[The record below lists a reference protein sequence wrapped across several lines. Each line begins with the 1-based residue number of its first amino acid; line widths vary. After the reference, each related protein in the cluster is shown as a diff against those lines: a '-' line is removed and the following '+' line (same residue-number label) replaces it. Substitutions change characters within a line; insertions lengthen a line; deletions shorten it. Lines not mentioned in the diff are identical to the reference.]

1 MTMTTGRL
9 GITGRSKTGPT
20 KHQTFEV
27 PFHSAHREKVSA
39 NYHGKTIDKLNP
51 NTALANAKRYPQTGL
66 GG

>member
-1 MTMTTGRL
+1 MSMTTGRL
-9 GITGRSKTGPT
+9 GITGTTNTGKTR
-20 KHQTFEV
+20 HQTFEV

-51 NTALANAKRYPQTGL
+51 NSALDKARRFPQTGL